1 MGLFVQD
8 GDIQKV
14 KDQIKE
20 LKRQLRQ
27 MSALERVKPLI
38 GVGLVFLF
46 LLVMYLWRG

>member
-14 KDQIKE
+14 KDEIRA
-20 LKRQLRQ
+20 LKRKLRQ
-27 MSALERVKPLI
+27 MSALERAKPFI
-38 GVGLVFLF
+38 GAGLVGLF